1 MLSTNRRKTI
11 ALILSGVFPGLGQFY
26 NRRPIKGAVFLGL
39 SVLLSWLVMRA
50 VPDDPVKLAE
60 QGIGLPASLA
70 VLILLAIW
78 LWSVVDAWR
87 GADIR

>member
-1 MLSTNRRKTI
+1 MLSTKRRRTV

-50 VPDDPVKLAE
+50 VPVDPARLAE

-87 GADIR
+87 DADIR

>member
-1 MLSTNRRKTI
+1 MRSTNRRRTV

-39 SVLLSWLVMRA
+39 GVLLSWLVVQA
-50 VPDDPVKLAE
+50 VPLDPLELAE
-60 QGIGLPASLA
+60 RGIGLAPSLA

-78 LWSVVDAWR
+78 LWSVFDAWR
-87 GADIR
+87 GVDNR